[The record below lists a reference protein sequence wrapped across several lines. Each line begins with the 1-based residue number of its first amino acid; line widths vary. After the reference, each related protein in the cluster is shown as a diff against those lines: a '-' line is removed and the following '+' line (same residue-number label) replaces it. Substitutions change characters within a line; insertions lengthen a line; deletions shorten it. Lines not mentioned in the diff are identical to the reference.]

1 LSPGA
6 LHLGEVYTQLLSL
19 LLGGLRSVR
28 LLLASS
34 GLLGCLL
41 SLLSCLTSG
50 VLCLLG
56 RLSGLIGDLSGRLLG
71 LPRRLSGG
79 VLHALRDLPDLI
91 GDSAQR
97 TSASLLLAA
106 GEPANGV
113 LGSLHGLTGL
123 IGDLSGR
130 LLSLLGHLSG
140 LIGDLSG
147 RLLGLPRRLSGHIL
161 RLLGGSLCGLL
172 NLLLGLLGSLLHRVL
187 DAHVLGRL
195 IHRALEFH
203 VGVDHL
209 LDLGLRVAI
218 GNLLRELLQLG
229 AVILDLALEAAYRLS
244 VEVLGVLRGLL
255 LHLLLKI
262 LSLIRHFVSILHID
276 FRFR

>member
-1 LSPGA
+1 LPG
-6 LHLGEVYTQLLSL
+6 LIGCLPC
-19 LLGGLRSVR
+19 GGLR
-28 LLLASS
+28 LLDRSS
-34 GLLGCLL
+34 RGLL
-41 SLLSCLTSG
+41 
-50 VLCLLG
+50 
-56 RLSGLIGDLSGRLLG
+56 RLLG
-71 LPRRLSGG
+71 SLSGG

-97 TSASLLLAA
+97 TSASLAALLLAA

-113 LGSLHGLTGL
+113 LDSLHGLTGL
-123 IGDLSGR
+123 IGGLSGH

-140 LIGDLSG
+140 LIGDLPG
-147 RLLGLPRRLSGHIL
+147 RLLGLPRRLSGHVL
-161 RLLGGSLCGLL
+161 RSLCGSLCGLL
-172 NLLLGLLGSLLHRVL
+172 DLLLGLLGSLLHRVL

-195 IHRALEFH
+195 IHRALKFH

-229 AVILDLALEAAYRLS
+229 AVILDLALEAAYRLP

-262 LSLIRHFVSILHID
+262 LSLVRHFVSILLID
-276 FRFR
+276 FAFGKRWG

>member
-1 LSPGA
+1 LSPGT
-6 LHLGEVYTQLLSL
+6 LHLGEVHTQLLRL

-28 LLLASS
+28 LLLLASS
-34 GLLGCLL
+34 GLLGRLL
-41 SLLSCLTSG
+41 SLLGCLTSG

-56 RLSGLIGDLSGRLLG
+56 R
-71 LPRRLSGG
+71 
-79 VLHALRDLPDLI
+79 
-91 GDSAQR
+91 
-97 TSASLLLAA
+97 
-106 GEPANGV
+106 
-113 LGSLHGLTGL
+113 
-123 IGDLSGR
+123 LSGR

-147 RLLGLPRRLSGHIL
+147 RLLGLPRRLSGHVL

-172 NLLLGLLGSLLHRVL
+172 DLLLGLLGSLLHRIL

-218 GNLLRELLQLG
+218 GNLLGELLQLG
-229 AVILDLALEAAYRLS
+229 AVILDLALKAAYRLP

-262 LSLIRHFVSILHID
+262 LSLVRHFVSILLID
-276 FRFR
+276 FAFGKRWG